1 MRIVLKRKLTGKRIS
16 VNQKNSKCK
25 QEECHT
31 AESEDRRA
39 RASLHERRCTPGRS
53 WKEQSCFQRAKGK
66 SCPYK
71 IYPGAGELA

>member
-39 RASLHERRCTPGRS
+39 RASLHERRCTPERS
-53 WKEQSCFQRAKGK
+53 WKEQIMFPESQ
-66 SCPYK
+66 
-71 IYPGAGELA
+71 GEKLSL